1 MFIDIDNLSKNLE
14 FDNYEQN
21 IFVMLET
28 QGEIYSSHRTF
39 AYGKLLIMS

>member
-1 MFIDIDNLSKNLE
+1 M
-14 FDNYEQN
+14 YEQN

-28 QGEIYSSHRTF
+28 QDEIYSSPIIS